1 MEKIQVG
8 ELILFKQSFLGGLED
23 HEIYGV
29 SNESGNWVSLND
41 LAYLLGFS
49 YAKKKR
55 FRQHINEEDKCM
67 FRVERF
73 NGCDAD
79 KNNDEYFIRDTAV
92 YGLLMK
98 DREERKNTE
107 QFIFDVLG
115 QLNNGQIQCYVDAKY
130 AKEIKAYREW
140 LESDN
145 ELFVAHKKD
154 NKIDIWEGPSIDEA
168 LDILYNAGL
177 EK

>member
-23 HEIYGV
+23 HEIYAV

-49 YAKKKR
+49 YNKKKR
-55 FRQHINEEDKCM
+55 FRKNINDEDKCM

-73 NGCDAD
+73 NGANED

-92 YGLLMK
+92 YDMIMK
-98 DREERKNTE
+98 DREERKTTE

-115 QLNNGQIQCYVDAKY
+115 QLNDGQIQCYIDAKY
-130 AKEIKAYREW
+130 VKEIKAYREW
-140 LESDN
+140 LESDR
-145 ELFVAHKKD
+145 ELFVAHKKE
-154 NKIDIWEGPSIDEA
+154 NKINIWEGPSIDEA

>member
-49 YAKKKR
+49 FNKKKR
-55 FRQHINEEDKCM
+55 FRKNINNEDKCM
-67 FRVERF
+67 FRVER
-73 NGCDAD
+73 DSTLD
-79 KNNDEYFIRDTAV
+79 NNEEYFIRDTAV
-92 YGLLMK
+92 YDMLMK
-98 DREERKNTE
+98 DREERKVTE

-115 QLNNGQIQCYVDAKY
+115 QLNGGPIQSYVDIKY
-130 AKEIKAYREW
+130 AKEIKAYKDW
-140 LESDN
+140 LESD
-145 ELFVAHKKD
+145 EDMFIAHKNEE
-154 NKIDIWEGPSIDEA
+154 NKIDIWTGPSIDEA
-168 LDILYNAGL
+168 LDILHKAGL
-177 EK
+177 E